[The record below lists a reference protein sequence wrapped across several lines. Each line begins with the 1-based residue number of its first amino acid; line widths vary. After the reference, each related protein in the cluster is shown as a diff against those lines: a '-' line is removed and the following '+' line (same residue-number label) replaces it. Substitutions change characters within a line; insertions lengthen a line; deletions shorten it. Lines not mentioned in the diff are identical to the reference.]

1 MKIET
6 SVAGKRM
13 EAFLFFVIILL
24 LKWLQTKESG
34 FKCAHTQ
41 KMRLKLVLKMAER

>member
-34 FKCAHTQ
+34 FKCAHT
-41 KMRLKLVLKMAER
+41 KNVAKIGAKNG